1 MLICPQCQFENPD
14 HHRFCQ
20 QCGTSLV
27 LRPCPTCG
35 ADASYQAEYCPS
47 CGDRIGTLW
56 LAIIQPLVRQPVA
69 PTPPEPTA
77 NSTDTGTDTD
87 IDTDIDT
94 DVLANSAD
102 GSDADV
108 LAYPDDRGAQDEAIV
123 TATATEREPEGDDPV
138 CSAPGAVSLPL
149 FPVGQYLDPQQR
161 YQVLEWLPTPPHTP
175 YHCARVLD
183 CKPLQI
189 STLDTISAQAPPDS
203 EDDLDQ
209 DHSSGKRAQQTTE
222 APPAIPAIA
231 EPYLLLSSQLG
242 QVLPV
247 LHDAWQT
254 EDYAIALLEDRS
266 DWPTFIDHWQD
277 GAVAPLELLHWLHE
291 MVVLWTILVGWHCC
305 QSLLEP
311 QNLRLDED
319 QVLCLQQLYPD
330 DPTAPPT
337 LAHLGQVWQRL
348 LAQSPATL
356 LAPILEL
363 LHDLQQGRITTP
375 TALRSRIEALAQ
387 DIQQPQVDDADITI
401 ADTPTDELS
410 EWYGRTTIAQT
421 PPPAD
426 LAIEV
431 TTGPLD
437 LPDFNDIPLTPDM
450 QAILQAQLD
459 QDAQANDLSEEEEE
473 AATVALPMR
482 LASIQD
488 VGRTD
493 VGCKRQ
499 RNEDYFSILA
509 ECQKLETPLGRS
521 VSARGVYILCDG
533 MGGHAGGEVAS
544 TLAADTLRQFFLD
557 AWFNAEAE
565 LIRQDLPSRELI
577 IQGINL
583 ANQAIYEINQQ
594 NASAGSGRMGTT
606 LVLLLLQ
613 DSKVAIAH
621 VGDSR
626 LYRITRKQPLEQL
639 TIDHEVGQQEIQRGV
654 DPDIA
659 YAHADAYQLTQALG
673 PRNTDFIHPDIKFL
687 DLHEDT
693 LFLLCSDG
701 LSDNNVV
708 EEHWQTHLLPLLSS
722 HANLDEGA
730 QKLIDLANQYNG
742 HDNITVLLVRVK
754 LQPHLD
760 YLHQLGPFNES

>member
-1 MLICPQCQFENPD
+1 MLICPQCRFENPD

-56 LAIIQPLVRQPVA
+56 LAIIQPLAHEPVGAA
-69 PTPPEPTA
+69 PISDEPTA
-77 NSTDTGTDTD
+77 DLVD
-87 IDTDIDT
+87 
-94 DVLANSAD
+94 LAVSAD
-102 GSDADV
+102 PVVSAD
-108 LAYPDDRGAQDEAIV
+108 PSMTGA
-123 TATATEREPEGDDPV
+123 EGEDP
-138 CSAPGAVSLPL
+138 AADPIPL
-149 FPVGQYLDPQQR
+149 VPVPVPPLQFQVGQYLDPLQR

-189 STLDTISAQAPPDS
+189 STLDTISAQAPPDPA
-203 EDDLDQ
+203 DDPDQ
-209 DHSSGKRAQQTTE
+209 DQSSDQRAQQTTE

-231 EPYLLLSSQLG
+231 EPYLLLPSRLG

-266 DWPTFIDHWQD
+266 DWPNLMDYWQD
-277 GAVAPLELLHWLHE
+277 EAISLLEMLHWLHNI
-291 MVVLWTILVGWHCC
+291 VGLWTILEGWHCC

-330 DPTAPPT
+330 DPTALPT
-337 LAHLGQVWQRL
+337 LATLGQVWQRL
-348 LAQSPATL
+348 LEQSQATL
-356 LAPILEL
+356 MGPILEL

-375 TALRSRIEALAQ
+375 TVLRSRIQALAQ
-387 DIQQPQVDDADITI
+387 DIQQPQMDADITI
-401 ADTPTDELS
+401 ADTPTEELP
-410 EWYGRTTIAQT
+410 EWYGTTIAET
-421 PPPAD
+421 PAPAD
-426 LAIEV
+426 LAIDV

-459 QDAQANDLSEEEEE
+459 QDAEASDLIEDEEE

-482 LASIQD
+482 LANIQD

-583 ANQAIYEINQQ
+583 ANQAIYEINQE

-722 HANLDEGA
+722 RANLDEGA

-760 YLHQLGPFNES
+760 YLQQLGPFNES

>member
-20 QCGTSLV
+20 ECGTSLI

-56 LAIIQPLVRQPVA
+56 LAIIEPLVREPVA
-69 PTPPEPTA
+69 PTSHELTA
-77 NSTDTGTDTD
+77 DSTDTGIG
-87 IDTDIDT
+87 IDTDTDT
-94 DVLANSAD
+94 DVLTNSAD
-102 GSDADV
+102 GAAADV
-108 LAYPDDRGAQDEAIV
+108 LTHPDDRGDRNEAIV
-123 TATATEREPEGDDPV
+123 AATATEREPRGDDPV
-138 CSAPGAVSLPL
+138 CSVPNSVSLPP

-161 YQVLEWLPTPPHTP
+161 YQVLEWLPTPPQML

-183 CKPLQI
+183 CKPLQV
-189 STLDTISAQAPPDS
+189 STLDTIAVSTPPAA
-203 EDDLDQ
+203 EDDLDGES
-209 DHSSGKRAQQTTE
+209 SSGELGQ
-222 APPAIPAIA
+222 PAAANSPTIPAIA
-231 EPYLLLSSQLG
+231 EPYLLLPSQLG
-242 QVLPV
+242 QVLPA

-277 GAVAPLELLHWLHE
+277 GTVAPLEMLHWLHE
-291 MVVLWTILVGWHCC
+291 MVVLWTILAGWHCC

-348 LAQSPATL
+348 LAQSQATL
-356 LAPILEL
+356 PEPILEL
-363 LHDLQQGRITTP
+363 LHALDQGRITTP

-387 DIQQPQVDDADITI
+387 DIQQPQMDADITI
-401 ADTPTDELS
+401 ADTPTDELP
-410 EWYGRTTIAQT
+410 EWYGTTIAQT

-426 LAIEV
+426 LAIAE

-459 QDAQANDLSEEEEE
+459 QDAQANDLIEDEEE

-488 VGRTD
+488 AGRTD

-565 LIRQDLPSRELI
+565 PLRQDLPSRELI

-626 LYRITRKQPLEQL
+626 LYRITRKQLLEQL

-673 PRNTDFIHPDIKFL
+673 PRNTDFMHPDIKFL

-722 HANLDEGA
+722 RANLDEGA

-760 YLHQLGPFNES
+760 YLQQLGPLNES